1 MNTPILMPNS
11 PATRQEQYVKAWH
24 HLLSPTATN
33 NERAHAKCWLT
44 YRTFDGEVSIADWV
58 KQIEPVKNGG
68 HLRWESSQETAE
80 CYLFAKSGDMPLFR
94 KKAKRVA
101 LLGEKL
107 AELPPMSTNYLRVMA
122 LLVYDE
128 MLHGKEEEAVLIA
141 KEALARWQSVWATF
155 DPLLCPWRFCEMRA
169 DCIALHA
176 IMRMLDALGQVQR
189 KFIQAKWVDD
199 MMATEKHTPWWKAML
214 AIQIH
219 EKAIWTDPVT
229 LVAQYQQIHTN
240 NPKYGSG
247 PSAEEVEQIRTVV
260 GADGFQPA
268 AVIDYGCGNSKLAE
282 TLFPKAEIRLYDPAI
297 EALSKPPAAGC
308 YDLGLCTDVMEH
320 IPEQDIAAMWVTMK
334 SLAPVWYF
342 TIHTGQASQ
351 LLPDGRNAH
360 VTQKPAEWWQQ
371 ILGGKIVW
379 QKGVRFGLLAP

>member
-11 PATRQEQYVKAWH
+11 LSSRQEKYAKAWSD
-24 HLLSPTATN
+24 LLSPTASS

-44 YRTFDGEVSIADWV
+44 YRTFDGEVPMADWL
-58 KQIEPVKNGG
+58 KQIEPVKNGS
-68 HLRWESSQETAE
+68 HLRWESSQEAAE
-80 CYLFAKSGDMPLFR
+80 CYLYAKSGDLSMFR

-101 LLGEKL
+101 LLGERL

-128 MLHGKEEEAVLIA
+128 MLHGAAEEAVLVA
-141 KEALARWQSVWATF
+141 KEALARWQGVWATF
-155 DPLLCPWRFCEMRA
+155 DPLICPWRFCEMRA

-176 IMRMLDALGQVQR
+176 IMRMLDTLGQVQR
-189 KFIQAKWVDD
+189 KFTQAKWVDD

-219 EKAIWTDPVT
+219 EKAIWTEPVT
-229 LVAQYQQIHTN
+229 LVAQYQQIHAD

-247 PSAEEVEQIRTVV
+247 PSAEE
-260 GADGFQPA
+260 ADRIATILREDDVFNPDT
-268 AVIDYGCGNSKLAE
+268 VIDYGCGNSKLAE
-282 TLFPKAEIRLYDPAI
+282 TLFPNAEIRLYDPAI
-297 EALSKPPAAGC
+297 KALSNPPQAGC
-308 YDLGLCTDVMEH
+308 YDIGLCTDVMEH
-320 IPEQDIAAMWVTMK
+320 IPEQDIAAMWSEMK
-334 SLAPVWYF
+334 ALAPKWYF

-371 ILGGKIVW
+371 TLGGKIVW
-379 QKGVRFGLLAP
+379 QNGVRFGLLV